1 MNDEPVLLLD
11 AVGKR
16 FGDVDVLRAVN
27 LEVARGEF
35 LGLIGPN
42 GAGKSTLLRIL
53 TGLHQRTSG
62 VCRVFGLDP
71 TQRSLEIRQRCSYL
85 PGETSVY
92 QEMTGAQFLQFAQ
105 SFHAASDSARE
116 RRLAELFALPLQK
129 RVRSYSAGMKQKLA
143 VLAALS
149 VEADLYLLDEP
160 DRALDAT
167 MRMELRAVLASMRE
181 QHKTIVLS
189 SHHLEELSALA
200 SRLVFLRKGS
210 FIAASEV
217 ADARQRLSRRV
228 RLRLAD
234 GAQLPPSARVAQR
247 LGDGSLVIDCDGDP
261 RALLR
266 AIPDAALL
274 AAEVG
279 AERLEDLYG
288 LLYLQGSTPNAEG
301 TLA

>member
-71 TQRSLEIRQRCSYL
+71 TQRALEIRQRCSYL

-167 MRMELRAVLASMRE
+167 MRMELRAVLVSMRE

-234 GAQLPPSARVAQR
+234 GAQLPSSARVAQR

-266 AIPDAALL
+266 AIPDVALL

>member
-1 MNDEPVLLLD
+1 VNEQPVVLLD

-16 FGDVDVLRAVN
+16 FGSVDVLLSLN

-35 LGLIGPN
+35 LGLVGPN

-62 VCRVFGLDP
+62 TCRVFGLDP

-92 QEMTGAQFLQFAQ
+92 QEMTGARFLQFAQ

-116 RRLAELFALPLQK
+116 RRLADLFALPLHA

-167 MRMELRAVLASMRE
+167 MRMELRAVLAAMRD
-181 QHKTIVLS
+181 QQKTIVLS

-210 FIAASEV
+210 FIATSEV
-217 ADARQRLSRRV
+217 ASARQRLSRRV

-234 GAQLPPSARVAQR
+234 GAQLPTSTRVTQR
-247 LGDGSLVIDCDGDP
+247 LGDGSLVIDCEGDP

-279 AERLEDLYG
+279 AERLEDLYSM
-288 LLYLQGSTPNAEG
+288 LFLQPSTPHSEES
-301 TLA
+301 LA

>member
-1 MNDEPVLLLD
+1 VNEEPVVLLD

-35 LGLIGPN
+35 LGLVGPN

-62 VCRVFGLDP
+62 TCRVFGLDP
-71 TQRSLEIRQRCSYL
+71 TKRSLEIRQRCSYL

-116 RRLAELFALPLQK
+116 RRLAELFALPLHA

-149 VEADLYLLDEP
+149 VEAELYLLDEP
-160 DRALDAT
+160 DRALDAN
-167 MRMELRAVLASMRE
+167 LAVLNLHRHFVMM
-181 QHKTIVLS
+181 
-189 SHHLEELSALA
+189 
-200 SRLVFLRKGS
+200 
-210 FIAASEV
+210 
-217 ADARQRLSRRV
+217 RQRERPLRTLYAHNIPRKRRLDSRRNTDGLFANSTHTHV
-228 RLRLAD
+228 SIVKCQLSTADSTIPHKYTLRPSRSD
-234 GAQLPPSARVAQR
+234 TLPSPS
-247 LGDGSLVIDCDGDP
+247 
-261 RALLR
+261 
-266 AIPDAALL
+266 
-274 AAEVG
+274 
-279 AERLEDLYG
+279 
-288 LLYLQGSTPNAEG
+288 
-301 TLA
+301 